1 LGVLPRYRPSPS
13 SKTLAV
19 RLKDDKTNKNKIN
32 MKTEFTFKITALLT
46 AFLILMTTSNS
57 IAQIANNYPNDSLI
71 QNDPAVI
78 FTEMFEQNS
87 ISTMI
92 SSSNYQTSQM
102 LSHINFDSSVPI
114 GSHGTQSL
122 KLTTVENS
130 NLSNDPNE
138 DANILKKFTAGIT
151 DSVFIRYYVKFNNG
165 HAFHHTGVWM
175 GGTNPTNSCW
185 PCNIPGRTIPTSGD
199 SAFVIGTE
207 IRGAATQSA
216 QAFSKFG
223 FYNYWMGMKPYTTGP
238 NAGKYYG
245 NEFISPNTNANL
257 DMTSWNCIET
267 MIKLNNPNDSTGEL
281 KLWINGQ
288 LMAHYGKGFPN
299 GTWNEAFFNEGSG
312 NPFEGF
318 RWRSN
323 PSVVFNYIWIKNYS
337 TNNGSYPSNND
348 VLYDHIVVAK
358 KYIGPIATSSTTG
371 LTKNTVLN
379 DVYLYPNPANQTI
392 NFSTSIKKLSIINT
406 LGQIILEA
414 NEVSNLSTET
424 FEEGL
429 YIIHADNKIYKL
441 IIKR

>member
-1 LGVLPRYRPSPS
+1 MGNELTIKASLIWTMYLLI
-13 SKTLAV
+13 KTSEPL
-19 RLKDDKTNKNKIN
+19 D
-32 MKTEFTFKITALLT
+32 
-46 AFLILMTTSNS
+46 
-57 IAQIANNYPNDSLI
+57 AQIANSYPFDSLI
-71 QNDPAVI
+71 QNDPDVI
-78 FTEMFEQNS
+78 FTEMFEQSS
-87 ISTMI
+87 ISKMI
-92 SSSNYQTSQM
+92 STSNYQTSPM
-102 LSHINFDSSVPI
+102 LSHINFDYSVPY

-138 DANILKKFTAGIT
+138 DSNILKKFTVGIT
-151 DSVFIRYYVKFNNG
+151 DSVFIRYYVKFNNA
-165 HAFHHTGVWM
+165 HTFHHTGVWM
-175 GGTNPTNSCW
+175 GGTNPSNNCW

-216 QAFSKFG
+216 QTFSKFG

-245 NEFISPNTNANL
+245 NEFISPSTNSSL

-267 MIKLNNPNDSTGEL
+267 MIKLNKPNDSTGEL

-288 LMAHYGKGFPN
+288 LIANYGKGFPS
-299 GTWNEAFFNEGSG
+299 GIWKEAFFNEGAG

-323 PSVVFNYIWIKNYS
+323 PKVVFNYIWIKNYS

-358 KYIGPIATSSTTG
+358 KYIGPISTSLTTG
-371 LTKNTVLN
+371 LDDN
-379 DVYLYPNPANQTI
+379 DELINITLYPNPANEI
-392 NFSTSIKKLSIINT
+392 VNFSTSIKNLSIIDIF
-406 LGQIILEA
+406 GQIVLQAKNIL
-414 NEVSNLSTET
+414 NLSTESLK
-424 FEEGL
+424 EGL
-429 YIIHADNKIYKL
+429 YIIHADDRIYKL
-441 IIKR
+441 IIKHGE